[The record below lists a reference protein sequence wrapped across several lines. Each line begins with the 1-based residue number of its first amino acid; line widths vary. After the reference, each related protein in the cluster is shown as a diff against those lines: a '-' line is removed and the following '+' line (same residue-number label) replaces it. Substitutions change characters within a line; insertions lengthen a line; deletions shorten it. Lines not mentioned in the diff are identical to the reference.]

1 MTARSR
7 RHKLLGA
14 DGLLGHPVRARMN
27 APSVWLLAAGGPED
41 ATSRWS
47 PWLSGDGF
55 HLELAREHG
64 CFSAP
69 NGNRM
74 LEPEGLESSAGWASP
89 WPGGRLPR
97 GSSGRHGVRV
107 AASGPKDDT
116 RSWCGRWPGRTQRG
130 QGAAYPFSLLLKKIR
145 YFKNSRQNFF
155 NVYF

>member
-14 DGLLGHPVRARMN
+14 DGLLGHPVRAPMN

-89 WPGGRLPR
+89 WPGSRLPQR
-97 GSSGRHGVRV
+97 SSGKARSQSGSVRPRRRHQELVRGM
-107 AASGPKDDT
+107 AGTHAE
-116 RSWCGRWPGRTQRG
+116 
-130 QGAAYPFSLLLKKIR
+130 GAGSCLFFFVTIK
-145 YFKNSRQNFF
+145 KNSVF
-155 NVYF
+155 